1 MVYQFSPGNID
12 RTKSVNV
19 RVKAQTPNTE
29 MASKVVS
36 SILHWIPLRIYF
48 FYQVFGLLGQQT
60 LEPHNTVY
68 DQLSHWL
75 IVCYNLSRPN
85 DNTYLPVKLCRA
97 ETEWRCGPGKHSG
110 HGLHGI
116 FTSTED

>member
-36 SILHWIPLRIYF
+36 SILH
-48 FYQVFGLLGQQT
+48 
-60 LEPHNTVY
+60 
-68 DQLSHWL
+68 
-75 IVCYNLSRPN
+75 
-85 DNTYLPVKLCRA
+85 
-97 ETEWRCGPGKHSG
+97 
-110 HGLHGI
+110 
-116 FTSTED
+116 